1 MYTVETTLENEYLDN
16 LDALS
21 VEKTDRVK
29 KIESLENRIAHEL
42 YMIKTLDER
51 MSKMSEKYRKDIEN
65 TVAAALA
72 MYGDSMKG
80 SIRFWL
86 GFLVGRG
93 AGGTV
98 EVTPVLKVS
107 QILFYSVA
115 IIIGTIVMW
124 SGANALSKV

>member
-1 MYTVETTLENEYLDN
+1 MIKTNEKEKIMITVETTLENEYLDN

-21 VEKTDRVK
+21 VEKVDRVK

-72 MYGDSMKG
+72 M
-80 SIRFWL
+80 
-86 GFLVGRG
+86 
-93 AGGTV
+93 
-98 EVTPVLKVS
+98 
-107 QILFYSVA
+107 
-115 IIIGTIVMW
+115 
-124 SGANALSKV
+124 